1 MAAKDWSM
9 TSNQQ
14 PATSNQQPATSN
26 QQPAL
31 VFNLSAL
38 LSNPIPLSLA
48 HAICIFFSCFQFL
61 SIFACCSAFTFLLF
75 QIFCCTDLLFLM
87 NPF

>member
-1 MAAKDWSM
+1 MQRIDYQLNSTKRLLMAAKDWSM
-9 TSNQQ
+9 
-14 PATSNQQPATSN
+14 TSN

-61 SIFACCSAFTFLLF
+61 SIFACVARSLF
-75 QIFCCTDLLFLM
+75 YYFKSFVVLTCCF
-87 NPF
+87 